1 MPGKGFQLLDMR
13 QEGLS
18 IFGDD
23 PCKQP
28 FFCSPMLGIRPHLES
43 LVDFTLVFILCV
55 KSIKLLTSGFFL
67 FCISLCHFVE
77 AR

>member
-1 MPGKGFQLLDMR
+1 MPGKRFQLLDMR

-55 KSIKLLTSGFFL
+55 
-67 FCISLCHFVE
+67 
-77 AR
+77 